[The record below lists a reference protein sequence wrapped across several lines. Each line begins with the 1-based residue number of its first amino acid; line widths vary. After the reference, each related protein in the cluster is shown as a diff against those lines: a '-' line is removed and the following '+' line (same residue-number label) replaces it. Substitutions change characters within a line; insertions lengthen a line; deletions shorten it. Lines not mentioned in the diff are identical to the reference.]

1 MKLACKWMGVASLV
15 AVLLAFG
22 SAALAQAPAAQ
33 QGQQAPG
40 YTLAEYNSY
49 QAAHNEQNPQQ
60 KIRLLDG
67 FIAQYQTPALLPFVY
82 RDYYLTY
89 YGLRTYPKTIEYVDK
104 YLALGDK
111 VDALGRL
118 QALVARGQAYFAGST
133 DSALQT
139 PEMLTKTREA
149 SAAGLAAVAAWQKPA
164 NATDEQFAAQ
174 KKSIGLLFNSVAG
187 IVQSQM
193 KDYKG
198 AQASYQA
205 ALALDANDALTH
217 YRLGVAYLQDTP
229 PQATEGF
236 WELARSIALKAPG
249 EAQLRTY
256 LRNQLLQYQQPG
268 CEKLADDQ
276 INQAITLGTSSQTR
290 PADFSIP
297 SAQDLQAA
305 RDDPG
310 SLLPALQ
317 EGGRRGQTMWL
328 ATCGSEYPDVAV
340 RVMEVVP
347 GEADKLTLRVFRAPT
362 EAEMQAATAPNM
374 EVHVVGQPE
383 ARRIPKDDYVRFTGT
398 LTGYQ
403 PTPFLLTWDEAKVNA
418 EDIPPET
425 PAPGRR
431 GAAPAR
437 PGA

>member
-1 MKLACKWMGVASLV
+1 MLA
-15 AVLLAFG
+15 
-22 SAALAQAPAAQ
+22 
-33 QGQQAPG
+33 
-40 YTLAEYNSY
+40 
-49 QAAHNEQNPQQ
+49 
-60 KIRLLDG
+60 
-67 FIAQYQTPALLPFVY
+67 
-82 RDYYLTY
+82 
-89 YGLRTYPKTIEYVDK
+89 
-104 YLALGDK
+104 
-111 VDALGRL
+111 
-118 QALVARGQAYFAGST
+118 
-133 DSALQT
+133 
-139 PEMLTKTREA
+139 KTREA